1 MTYAIYQVQVGDDI
15 HTDFV
20 THHKDALSVF
30 TQFLEFVYNLENFGP
45 ASSPVELNRWVEQ
58 NAGNMSLI
66 ELDVLDDIDELVMDK
81 LVTYIDQSTN
91 ANDIR
96 ISQVRCMDDNDI
108 RISQVRHDCMRLANT
123 RLSDTWLEADEA
135 TKLKWL
141 TEARVIIN
149 TIIPSLQLPR
159 VTL

>member
-1 MTYAIYQVQVGDDI
+1 MPYAIYQVQVGDDI

-20 THHKDALSVF
+20 THHKDAMSVF
-30 TQFLEFVYNLENFGP
+30 TQFLEFVYNLENFEP
-45 ASSPVELNRWVEQ
+45 ASSPVELNRWVMQ
-58 NAGNMSLI
+58 NADNMSLI

-81 LVTYIDQSTN
+81 LVAYIDQSTN
-91 ANDIR
+91 DNAIR
-96 ISQVRCMDDNDI
+96 V
-108 RISQVRHDCMRLANT
+108 SQVRHDCMRLANT

-135 TKLKWL
+135 AKLKWL

-149 TIIPSLQLPR
+149 AIIPSFQLPR